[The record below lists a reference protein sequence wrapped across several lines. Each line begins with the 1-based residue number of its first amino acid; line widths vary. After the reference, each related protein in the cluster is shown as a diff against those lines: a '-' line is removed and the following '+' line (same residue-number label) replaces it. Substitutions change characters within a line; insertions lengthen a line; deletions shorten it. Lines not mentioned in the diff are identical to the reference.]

1 MSNQQVQI
9 IDVKDLAVKKELKPG
24 KAVLHIEFTPRG
36 EQVWI
41 AVRDDDQ
48 VVVYDTESFAE
59 VARLPAE
66 KPSGIFFSN
75 RANKIGL

>member
-1 MSNQQVQI
+1 M
-9 IDVKDLAVKKELKPG
+9 
-24 KAVLHIEFTPRG
+24 EFTPRG